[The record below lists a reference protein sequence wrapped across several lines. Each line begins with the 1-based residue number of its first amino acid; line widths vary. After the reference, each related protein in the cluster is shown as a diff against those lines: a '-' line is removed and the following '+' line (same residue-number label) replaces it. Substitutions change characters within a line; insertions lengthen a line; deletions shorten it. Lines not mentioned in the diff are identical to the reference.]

1 MFNNGREKEERLAVL
16 LALPPHQEQQQ
27 PSERANHQS
36 QGGET
41 KKANPFLRSWV
52 WKREHR

>member
-1 MFNNGREKEERLAVL
+1 MTGRRKKDKAVL

-27 PSERANHQS
+27 PSEKANHQS

-41 KKANPFLRSWV
+41 KKPNPFLRSWV